1 MHVADTPETNPEN
14 QSPPGSDASPT
25 AELKVRWLLNLA
37 LVALVAGLAWVAIH
51 KPGQQKDTTEQPLTT
66 IKADTIT
73 HIRIEQ
79 ADKSSIALEMA
90 NGQWRLT
97 APVSARANSFNVEN
111 LLRIASAPSE
121 TRLPVGANHDEFGLG
136 KPQVR
141 LWFEKEELSFGTLH
155 PLKNLIYVQY
165 QNSVYLIPAQRF
177 VAVSHPYVD
186 FIDSRLLENER
197 KLTAFRLPGFTLTLQ
212 NGVWQQK
219 PHNKKLT
226 TDQINDF
233 VSEWQNASALGVEK
247 FSGKKEIGRIEISTT
262 RDGKSEKIVLG
273 ILAYKP
279 DFILHRQDE
288 KLEYHFTEA
297 TGKRLLN
304 ISLQ

>member
-1 MHVADTPETNPEN
+1 MADTPETNPEN
-14 QSPPGSDASPT
+14 QPLPGSDAPPT
-25 AELKVRWLLNLA
+25 AQLKVRWLLNLA

-51 KPGQQKDTTEQPLTT
+51 KPGQQKDVPDQPFTT
-66 IKADTIT
+66 IKSDAIT

-79 ADKSSIALEMA
+79 ADKNPIALEMT

-97 APVSARANSFNVEN
+97 APVSARANRFNVEN

-121 TRLPVGANHDEFGLG
+121 TRLPIGNNHGEFGLD
-136 KPQVR
+136 KPRVR
-141 LWFEKEELSFGTLH
+141 LWLEQDELAFGALH
-155 PLKNLIYVQY
+155 PLNNLIYVQY

-177 VAVSHPYVD
+177 MAVSHPYVD

-219 PHNKKLT
+219 PRNKKLT

-288 KLEYHFTEA
+288 RLEYHFTEA

-304 ISLQ
+304 ISHE

>member
-1 MHVADTPETNPEN
+1 MTNAPETNPEN
-14 QSPPGSDASPT
+14 QSPPGSDASPI
-25 AELKVRWLLNLA
+25 AQLKVRWLLNLA
-37 LVALVAGLAWVAIH
+37 LVALVAGLAWVAIY
-51 KPGQQKDTTEQPLTT
+51 KPGQQKDAPDQPFTT

-79 ADKSSIALEMA
+79 ADKNPIALEMT

-121 TRLPVGANHDEFGLG
+121 TRLPVGANHGEFGLD
-136 KPQVR
+136 KPKVR
-141 LWFEKEELSFGTLH
+141 LWLEKDELAFGTLH
-155 PLKNLIYVQY
+155 PLNNLIYVQY

-304 ISLQ
+304 ISHE

>member
-1 MHVADTPETNPEN
+1 MRVANAPETNPEI
-14 QSPPGSDASPT
+14 QPPPGSGASPT
-25 AELKVRWLLNLA
+25 ARLKIRWLLNLA
-37 LVALVAGLAWVAIH
+37 LVVLVVGLVWVAIH
-51 KPGQQKDTTEQPLTT
+51 KPGQQQDVPEQPFTG
-66 IKADTIT
+66 IKTDAIT

-79 ADKSSIALEMA
+79 ANKDPIALEMTG
-90 NGQWRLT
+90 GQWRLT
-97 APVSARANSFNVEN
+97 APVSARANRFNVEN
-111 LLRIASAPSE
+111 LLRIVSAPSE
-121 TRLPVGANHDEFGLG
+121 TRFPAGNNHGEFGLD
-136 KPQVR
+136 KPQAR
-141 LWFEKEELSFGTLH
+141 LWFEKDELAFGTLH

-165 QNSVYLIPAQRF
+165 QNNVYLIPAQRF
-177 VAVSHPYVD
+177 MAVSHPYVD

-219 PHNKKLT
+219 PRNKKLT

-262 RDGKSEKIVLG
+262 RDGKNEKILLG

-279 DFILHRQDE
+279 DFILHRLDE
-288 KLEYHFTEA
+288 GLEYHFTEA

-304 ISLQ
+304 IPLQ

>member
-1 MHVADTPETNPEN
+1 MTNAPETNPEN
-14 QSPPGSDASPT
+14 QSPPGGDASST
-25 AELKVRWLLNLA
+25 TQLKVRWLLNLA
-37 LVALVAGLAWVAIH
+37 LVVLVAGLAWVAIY
-51 KPGQQKDTTEQPLTT
+51 KPGQQKDAPEQPFTT
-66 IKADTIT
+66 IKTDTLT

-79 ADKSSIALEMA
+79 ANKEPIALEMTG
-90 NGQWRLT
+90 GQWRLT
-97 APVSARANSFNVEN
+97 APVSARANRFNVES
-111 LLRIASAPSE
+111 LLRITSAPSE
-121 TRLPVGANHDEFGLG
+121 VRLPAGNNHGEFGLD
-136 KPQVR
+136 KPQAR
-141 LWFEKEELSFGTLH
+141 LWFEQNELAFGTLH
-155 PLKNLIYVQY
+155 PLKNLIYAQY
-165 QNSVYLIPAQRF
+165 QNSIYLIPAQQF
-177 VAVSHPYVD
+177 MAVSHPYVD
-186 FIDSRLLENER
+186 FIDSRLFENER

-262 RDGKSEKIVLG
+262 RDGKNEKIVLG

-288 KLEYHFTEA
+288 GLEYHFTEA

-304 ISLQ
+304 ISSQ

>member
-1 MHVADTPETNPEN
+1 MTDAPETNPEN
-14 QSPPGSDASPT
+14 QPPPGGGA
-25 AELKVRWLLNLA
+25 ARAVRLKIRWLLNLA
-37 LVALVAGLAWVAIH
+37 LVVLVVGLAWVAIH
-51 KPGQQKDTTEQPLTT
+51 KPGQQKDVPEQPFTG
-66 IKADTIT
+66 IKTDTIT

-79 ADKSSIALEMA
+79 SDKNPIVLEMT
-90 NGQWRLT
+90 GSQWRLT
-97 APVSARANSFNVEN
+97 APVSARANHFNVES

-121 TRLPVGANHDEFGLG
+121 TRLPVGDNHGEFGLD
-136 KPQVR
+136 KPQAR
-141 LWFEKEELSFGTLH
+141 LWLEKDELTFGTLH

-177 VAVSHPYVD
+177 MAVSHPYVD
-186 FIDSRLLENER
+186 FIDSRLLENDR

-247 FSGKKEIGRIEISTT
+247 FSGKKEIGRIEIGTT
-262 RDGKSEKIVLG
+262 RDGKSEKILLG

-288 KLEYHFTEA
+288 GLEYHFTEA
-297 TGKRLLN
+297 TGKRLLE
-304 ISLQ
+304 ISGAE